1 MSDDKLNEKL
11 RSLLPFSLDE
21 IITENRDMLQL
32 VYATAEDLD
41 KINSDIPVTNFK
53 GNLTDAFIYK
63 RTYPRLNKQFLC
75 LVGFNEGHV
84 YHTSEV
90 ISFDVANNVALTR
103 SGSHYVVE
111 NFKTESPDLVLLLH
125 ICYMFHRDGCGNYFG
140 VAEIF
145 Y

>member
-1 MSDDKLNEKL
+1 MSDDKLNETL

-21 IITENRDMLQL
+21 IITENRDILQL
-32 VYATAEDLD
+32 AYATAEDLD
-41 KINSDIPVTNFK
+41 KIKADIPVTNFK

-63 RTYPRLNKQFLC
+63 RIAPSLNKEILC
-75 LVGFNEGHV
+75 LVGFKEGLPL
-84 YHTSEV
+84 HTSEV
-90 ISFDVANNVALTR
+90 VAFDAANNVALTW
-103 SGSHYVVE
+103 SGSHYVVK
-111 NFKTESPDLVLLLH
+111 NFKAESPDLLLLLH